1 VARWKTTTFGGIG
14 KPKTAALILTH
25 RAETGKNRRIIA
37 LPAMVLFHFGD
48 AVFRGTLPWITSEK
62 TCRNR
67 VQTFDWGMHRPGL
80 IVLLFALWAMGCCL
94 SRPSLRF
101 EADVVVATGSGQLM
115 VRPKGGE
122 PLLGE
127 IKSVSGRVQFTPQ
140 FPFLAGQIYEAV
152 FTHSNGQRSS
162 IEHTFAI
169 RASAPRVTA
178 AYPSGDALPANHL
191 KFYLHFTEPMR
202 RGKIFQHFQLTNL
215 ATGKPIAEP
224 FRETELWSADGKR
237 LTLWL
242 HPGRQKTGVN
252 LNLDLGPVLEPRQHY
267 ALEVSKNWNSE
278 AGVPLKNSFRKS
290 FTTTAV
296 DREQPNP
303 DLWKFTPPKANTR
316 APLIVR
322 FPRPLDW
329 ALLHTM
335 LTVLDTRDQLLAGKI
350 EVTRNETQ
358 WRFTPARPWAT
369 GDYRLKVDWELE
381 DLAGNNLERLFEVN
395 LENPTEPA
403 LARPRYLKINIK

>member
-1 VARWKTTTFGGIG
+1 
-14 KPKTAALILTH
+14 
-25 RAETGKNRRIIA
+25 
-37 LPAMVLFHFGD
+37 MVLFHLGD

-62 TCRNR
+62 TCRHR
-67 VQTFDWGMHRPGL
+67 ARTLDWGMHRPGL
-80 IVLLFALWAMGCCL
+80 IALLFALWAMGCCL
-94 SRPSLRF
+94 PQPSLRF
-101 EADVVVATGSGQLM
+101 EVDAVVAIGNGHLM

-127 IKSVSGRVQFTPQ
+127 IKSVSGQIQFIPR

-152 FTHSNGQRSS
+152 FTDSTGERIS

-169 RASAPRVTA
+169 RAPAPRVSA

-191 KFYLHFTEPMR
+191 KFYLHFTEPMQ
-202 RGKIFQHFQLTNL
+202 RGKVFHHFQLINL

-267 ALEVSKNWNSE
+267 ALEVSKNWDSE

-290 FTTTAV
+290 FTTTEA
-296 DREQPNP
+296 DRVQPNP
-303 DLWKFTPPKANTR
+303 DAWKITPPKANTR

-322 FPRPLDW
+322 FPRPLDR

-358 WRFTPARPWAT
+358 WCFIPTQLWAT

-395 LENPTEPA
+395 LDNPTEPA
-403 LARPRYLKINIK
+403 LARPRYLNIKIK

>member
-1 VARWKTTTFGGIG
+1 MHRLG
-14 KPKTAALILTH
+14 LIL
-25 RAETGKNRRIIA
+25 
-37 LPAMVLFHFGD
+37 
-48 AVFRGTLPWITSEK
+48 
-62 TCRNR
+62 
-67 VQTFDWGMHRPGL
+67 
-80 IVLLFALWAMGCCL
+80 LLSALWAMGCRL
-94 SRPSLRF
+94 PEPTLRF
-101 EADVVVATGSGQLM
+101 EANAVVATGNGHLL

-122 PLLGE
+122 ALLGE
-127 IKSVSGRVQFTPQ
+127 IETVSGKVQFIPR

-152 FTHSNGQRSS
+152 FTNSVGQHTS

-169 RASAPRVTA
+169 RAPAPRLATV
-178 AYPSGDALPANHL
+178 YPGGEMVPANHL
-191 KFYLHFTEPMR
+191 KFYLHFTEPMQ
-202 RGKIFQHFQLTNL
+202 RGKIFRHFRLINIS
-215 ATGKPIAEP
+215 TGKPIAEP

-252 LNLDLGPVLEPRQHY
+252 LNLDLGPVLELRQHY
-267 ALEVSKNWNSE
+267 ALEVSQNWNSE

-290 FTTTAV
+290 FTTTAAA
-296 DREQPNP
+296 REQPNP